1 MKSKDPKMPKNEKTT
16 GQVSVK
22 LKTGLRRGN
31 ITATAGETVHLGPGL
46 AQRLVDRGQATFTAV
61 EAKRIKA
68 KEKANK
74 EAAQA
79 VKPKKAPAPKSK
91 PDPKTPS
98 DPTPDPE
105 SSGSTEPAG
114 DDSTPASGEG
124 SEPAGDDS
132 AAASGEASE

>member
-1 MKSKDPKMPKNEKTT
+1 MKSKDPQMPKTEKTT

-46 AQRLVDRGQATFTAV
+46 AQRLVDRGQATFTAT

-68 KEKANK
+68 KEKVQKAAT
-74 EAAQA
+74 EAA
-79 VKPKKAPAPKSK
+79 KPKKTPAAKSK
-91 PDPKTPS
+91 PDP

-105 SSGSTEPAG
+105 PNGSSEPAG
-114 DDSTPASGEG
+114 DVSTPASGDPDE
-124 SEPAGDDS
+124 
-132 AAASGEASE
+132 